1 MGRKIKKQKNEK
13 PNQIVFLCH
22 IVSIKVDKHVAKLFE
37 GLFSKTLVWQYGI
50 FPSYVENDEQSMPFD
65 CLF

>member
-1 MGRKIKKQKNEK
+1 MWGEIKLDEVQ
-13 PNQIVFLCH
+13 
-22 IVSIKVDKHVAKLFE
+22 HVAKLFE